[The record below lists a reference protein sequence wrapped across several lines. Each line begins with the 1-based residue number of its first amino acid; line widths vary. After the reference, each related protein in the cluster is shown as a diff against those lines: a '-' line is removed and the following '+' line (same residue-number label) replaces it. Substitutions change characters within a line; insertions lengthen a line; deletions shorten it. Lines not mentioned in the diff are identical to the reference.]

1 MRFLLHENRILPI
14 PFTMRQFKEKDYEN
28 AYAKMVH
35 SNRGV
40 IHVNTWLSKGS
51 IMIENQGCYVL
62 RETDVSLFKTK
73 IFSVKDIGQNTMNF
87 FFNKNRVTF
96 LPFSLTATT
105 NLIPT
110 RITKN
115 TTFFLITYQTTRL
128 TKCQNQE

>member
-14 PFTMRQFKEKDYEN
+14 LFTMRQFKEKDYEN

-73 IFSVKDIGQNTMNF
+73 IF
-87 FFNKNRVTF
+87 
-96 LPFSLTATT
+96 
-105 NLIPT
+105 
-110 RITKN
+110 
-115 TTFFLITYQTTRL
+115 L
-128 TKCQNQE
+128 TKIELHFCLSHSLQQLISSQQE